1 MIRKFLDLGIQPL
14 ANQYLNKPKNLSVK
28 KGQLYNLKVCFN
40 SKTKLVSI
48 SKKIPVKKMF
58 NNTYPYKSS
67 MSKTMLNSF
76 KNLSNE
82 IKKRFKP
89 KLFLEIGS
97 NDGALIRNFNIK
109 NTVCVE
115 PCTNLAKITKKKGY
129 LTYAKYWNYNL
140 SAEIKKKFNSIDVI
154 YAANTLTHIANLREV
169 FRSICNILSNDGVL
183 IIEDPSL
190 LECIK
195 QTSYDQFY
203 NEHIYVFSALAVKN
217 IINEF
222 ELELFDIQK
231 ISTHGGSLRYFI
243 KRKKNNQIKISNK
256 VSTQINKEIKYGLD
270 KFSTFVKFGE
280 KTVNS
285 KNKLILLLNRLKK
298 QNKII
303 VGYGATAKATTVL
316 NYCGIDEKIIDFFID
331 TTPDKINK
339 YMPGKKILIK
349 KYNKKIYKNVDY
361 FLLGAWNFKK
371 EILKKEK
378 KFIKNGGKF
387 ITHVPK
393 PKIIIS

>member
-14 ANQYLNKPKNLSVK
+14 ANQYLNKPKNLSIK
-28 KGQLYNLKVCFN
+28 KGQLYNLNVCFN

-97 NDGALIRNFNIK
+97 NDGALIKNFNIK

-115 PCTNLAKITKKKGY
+115 PCANLAKITKKNGY
-129 LTYAKYWNYNL
+129 FTYAKYWNYSL
-140 SAEIKKKFNSIDVI
+140 STEIKKKFNSIDVI

-169 FRSICNILSNDGVL
+169 FRSICNILSDNGVL

-222 ELELFDIQK
+222 GLELFDIQK

-270 KFSTFVKFGE
+270 KFATFVKFGE

-285 KNKLILLLNRLKK
+285 KNRLIYLLNRLKK
-298 QNKII
+298 QNKTI

-316 NYCGIDEKIIDFFID
+316 NYCDIDEKIIDFFID

-339 YMPGKKILIK
+339 YMPGKKIPIK
-349 KYNKKIYKNVDY
+349 RYNKKIYKNVDY

-371 EILKKEK
+371 EIFKKEK
-378 KFIKNGGKF
+378 KFIKKGGKF

-393 PKIIIS
+393 PRIIIS

>member
-14 ANQYLNKPKNLSVK
+14 ANQYLSKPINLSLK
-28 KGQLYNLKVCFN
+28 KGQLYNLNVCFN

-67 MSKTMLNSF
+67 MSKTMLDSF

-97 NDGALIRNFNIK
+97 NDGALIKNFSIK
-109 NTVCVE
+109 NTLCVE
-115 PCTNLAKITKKKGY
+115 PCSNLAKITKKNGY
-129 LTYAKYWNYNL
+129 FTYSKYWDYTL
-140 SAEIKKKFNSIDVI
+140 STKIKKRFNSVDII
-154 YAANTLTHIANLREV
+154 YAANTLTHIANLRDV
-169 FRSICNILSNDGVL
+169 FKSICNILSNNGVL

-195 QTSYDQFY
+195 KTSYDQFY

-222 ELELFDIQK
+222 GLELFDIQK

-256 VSTQINKEIKYGLD
+256 VTTQINKEIKYGLN
-270 KFSTFVKFGE
+270 KFSTFVKFG
-280 KTVNS
+280 KRTVNS
-285 KNKLILLLNRLKK
+285 KNRLISLLHRLKK
-298 QNKII
+298 QNKTIA
-303 VGYGATAKATTVL
+303 GYGATAKATTVL
-316 NYCGIDEKIIDFFID
+316 NYCDIDEKIIDFFID

-339 YMPGKKILIK
+339 YMPGKKIPIK

-378 KFIKNGGKF
+378 KFIKKGGKF

>member
-28 KGQLYNLKVCFN
+28 KGQLYNLNVCFD

-97 NDGALIRNFNIK
+97 NDGALIKNFNIK

-115 PCTNLAKITKKKGY
+115 PCANLAKITKKYGY
-129 LTYAKYWNYNL
+129 FTYTKYWNYNL
-140 SAEIKKKFNSIDVI
+140 SIEIKKKFNSIDVI

-169 FRSICNILSNDGVL
+169 FKSICNILSNDGVL

-203 NEHIYVFSALAVKN
+203 NEHIYVFSSLAVRN
-217 IINEF
+217 IIKEF
-222 ELELFDIQK
+222 GLELFDIQK

-256 VSTQINKEIKYGLD
+256 VSTQIDKEIKYGLD
-270 KFSTFVKFGE
+270 KFSTFVKFGK

-285 KNKLILLLNRLKK
+285 KNRLISLLHRLKK
-298 QNKII
+298 QNKTIA
-303 VGYGATAKATTVL
+303 GYGATAKATTVL
-316 NYCGIDEKIIDFFID
+316 NYCDIDEKIIDFFID

-339 YMPGKKILIK
+339 YMPGKKIPIK

-371 EILKKEK
+371 EIFKKEK
-378 KFIKNGGKF
+378 KFIKKGGKF